1 MVKPQH
7 RTTEYVAAYKAQKAA
22 QARGEWLW
30 CVEPTCLMNTRAI
43 APWQRASISHDPT
56 GRIILGDS
64 HLRCNLSEA
73 ATRGNKMRAR
83 KRRRLVL

>member
-7 RTTEYVAAYKAQKAA
+7 RTPEYVAAYKAQKAA
-22 QARGEWLW
+22 QARGEWLL
-30 CVEPTCLMNTRAI
+30 CVEPICLMPTRDI
-43 APWQRASISHDPT
+43 APWHRASISHDPT
-56 GRIILGDS
+56 GQVILGDS